1 MNKQLKFTQYK
12 ELYKLFYEIS
22 MYLDAPRYFSKWEI
36 NENIKNYIYELL
48 YNGYSTI
55 AYLLNELNDT
65 HDITCENMELAH
77 KLKMAYR
84 LYA

>member
-12 ELYKLFYEIS
+12 ELYKLFYDIS

-36 NENIKNYIYELL
+36 NENIKCYIYDLIG
-48 YNGYSTI
+48 NCYSTI
-55 AYLLNELNDT
+55 SSLINELNDCY
-65 HDITCENMELAH
+65 DITNENNELVI
-77 KLKMAYR
+77 KLKTAYR